1 MIDSDFA
8 LWLEYAAKKSCEEQM
23 KLLEKAE
30 EIENASEQK
39 K

>member
-1 MIDSDFA
+1 MNDYDFS
-8 LWLEYAAKKSCEEQM
+8 LLITQAAKKSCEEQM

>member
-1 MIDSDFA
+1 MNDSDFS
-8 LWLEYAAKKSCEEQM
+8 LWVEYAAKKSCEEQM

-30 EIENASEQK
+30 EIENASKQK